1 MKEVMVNLGHL
12 KLSRLTRDKP
22 KPLSVPS
29 RELLGW
35 VNGSGLG
42 FLT

>member
-12 KLSRLTRDKP
+12 KLSRLTRD